1 MARDH
6 YEVLGV
12 TRDADVAEIKQAY
25 RRLARDSH
33 PDANPDDSQAEERFK
48 AVSAA
53 YTVLS
58 DPQRRL
64 HYDRFGDDSSP
75 AGASGDPFGG
85 FGDLFETFF
94 GGGFGTEGRR
104 RGPMPGENLETVVE
118 LEFEEAVFGCE
129 REITIHTAVVCVECE
144 ATGASQGSSA
154 QNCQTCNGGG
164 QVQRVRQSLLGQVVT
179 SATCPTCSGR
189 GETIADPCMSC
200 KGEGRV
206 VEEQTLTV
214 QVRPGVDEGTTLR
227 LTGRG
232 AVGPRGG
239 PTGDLYVHIRV
250 HGHAFLVRHGFD
262 LIHRME
268 IPVTQAALGVASHY
282 ETLDG
287 GETLEVPPGTVTG
300 DVFRFRGRG
309 VPHVEGRG
317 RGDLLIE
324 VVVATPTDLDEESEE
339 LLRSLAASRGEE
351 VAPPGEGLMSRI
363 WSALS

>member
-1 MARDH
+1 MTTDH

-12 TRDADVAEIKQAY
+12 ARDADAAEIKRAY

-33 PDANPDDSQAEERFK
+33 PDANPGDSQAEERFK

-53 YTVLS
+53 YTILS

-64 HYDRFGDDSSP
+64 HYDRFGDDASP
-75 AGASGDPFGG
+75 AGAPGDPFGG

-94 GGGFGTEGRR
+94 GGGFAAGGRR
-104 RGPMPGENLETVVE
+104 RGPIPGEDLETVLE
-118 LEFEEAVFGCE
+118 LQFEEAVFGCD
-129 REITIHTAVVCVECE
+129 REISIHTAVACVECE

-154 QNCQTCNGGG
+154 QSCQTCKGAG

-179 SATCPTCSGR
+179 ATACPTCSGR
-189 GETIADPCMSC
+189 GETISDPCVPC
-200 KGEGRV
+200 EGEGRV

-214 QVRPGVDEGTTLR
+214 QVRAGVDEGTTLR
-227 LTGRG
+227 LSGRG

-250 HGHAFLVRHGFD
+250 HRHAFLTRHGFD
-262 LIHRME
+262 LLHRME
-268 IPVTQAALGVASHY
+268 IPVTQAALGVESDY

-287 GETLEVPPGTVTG
+287 RETLEIPRGTVTG

-324 VVVATPTDLDEESEE
+324 VVVATPTELDEESEE
-339 LLRSLAASRGEE
+339 LLRNLAAYRGEE
-351 VAPPGEGLMSRI
+351 VAPPGKGLMSRI
-363 WSALS
+363 RSALS

>member
-12 TRDADVAEIKQAY
+12 ARDADAAEIKQAY

-48 AVSAA
+48 AISAA

-64 HYDRFGDDSSP
+64 HYDRFGDDSSR
-75 AGASGDPFGG
+75 AGATGDPFGG

-94 GGGFGTEGRR
+94 GGGFGTGGRR
-104 RGPMPGENLETVVE
+104 RGPIPGEDLETVIE
-118 LEFEEAVFGCE
+118 LDFEDAVFGCE
-129 REITIHTAVVCVECE
+129 REVTVHTAVACGDCA
-144 ATGASQGSSA
+144 ATGASQGSRA
-154 QNCQTCNGGG
+154 QPCQTCQGAG

-179 SATCPTCSGR
+179 GTVCPTCSGR
-189 GETIADPCMSC
+189 GETISDPCTSC
-200 KGEGRV
+200 SGEGRV

-214 QVRPGVDEGTTLR
+214 HVRAGVDEGTTLR

-232 AVGPRGG
+232 ATGPRGG

-250 HGHAFLVRHGFD
+250 HRHAFLVRQGFD
-262 LIHRME
+262 LIHRLE
-268 IPVTQAALGVASHY
+268 IPVTQAALGVSIDY

-287 GETLEVPPGTVTG
+287 VEPLEIPRGTVTG
-300 DVFRFRGRG
+300 DVFRMRGSG
-309 VPHVEGRG
+309 VPHVQGRG
-317 RGDLLIE
+317 RGDLLVE
-324 VVVATPTDLDEESEE
+324 VLVATPTELDEKGEE

-351 VAPPGEGLMSRI
+351 VAPPSEGLMSRI
-363 WSALS
+363 RSALT